1 MISKSV
7 NSKPRDASLVPPSVS
22 SKLARCDCPDFS
34 NSGEKKENYGI
45 IAGSLHGGDFIL
57 ANFSPPSQSIRY
69 MEHDYPP
76 AFWWG
81 GNSIPHGA
89 VVEQTDTS
97 VFLQKEKYHEESDR

>member
-1 MISKSV
+1 MISKSA
-7 NSKPRDASLVPPSVS
+7 NSRRGDASLLYPSVS
-22 SKLARCDCPDFS
+22 SKLASCDCPDFP

-45 IAGSLHGGDFIL
+45 IAGSLHAGRLYSGQFE
-57 ANFSPPSQSIRY
+57 PPCQSIRY

-81 GNSIPHGA
+81 GNSMQQGA

-97 VFLQKEKYHEESDR
+97 VFLQEKCHEESDR